1 MDRSQVLQYIQQL
14 KQEYDVRVY
23 TPFKYFQGLS
33 TKRQI
38 KSRFLQIV
46 HGSISSSKLPS
57 SYVPFQTDIVS
68 RTKQYKQTRPS
79 KYTKRFEE
87 MYGSNLTS
95 LKKKSHASGVPID
108 ILRKVFNKGRA
119 AWRTGH
125 RVGANESQWGYAR
138 VHSFL
143 VLGCTVFSSDFTL
156 FEEALTRMKPSDRK
170 RWLSMKV
177 ECPKSTLATVYYRKR
192 DNYRKFMTLRRMYIT
207 K

>member
-1 MDRSQVLQYIQQL
+1 MDRSQVLQYIKQL
-14 KQEYDVRVY
+14 KQEYGVRVY
-23 TPFKYFQGLS
+23 TPFKYFQGLH

-46 HGSISSSKLPS
+46 QGSVSSSKLPS
-57 SYVPFQTDIVS
+57 SYKPFQTDIAP
-68 RTKQYKQTRPS
+68 RTKQYKQTKPS
-79 KYTKRFEE
+79 KYTKKFQEI
-87 MYGSNLTS
+87 YGSNLTS
-95 LKKKSHASGVPID
+95 LKKKSEASGVPVD

-156 FEEALTRMKPSDRK
+156 FEEALTRMKSSDRR
-170 RWLSMKV
+170 RWLNLEV
-177 ECPKSTLATVYYRKR
+177 TCPKSTLGSAYYRKR
-192 DNYRKFMTLRRMYIT
+192 DNYRKFMALRRMYLI